1 MSTCQFCNQVSE
13 KITTCDNCQT
23 EGCNKCIKI
32 VCCDCSMEMCKDCR
46 NDHHVKCGCYGTC
59 NGCDV
64 EVNRG
69 EHGWPC
75 HKCNKW
81 LCDECKENTTCKEC
95 LGKEE

>member
-13 KITTCDNCQT
+13 KITTCDNCQI
-23 EGCNKCIKI
+23 EGCRKCIKT
-32 VCCDCSMEMCKDCR
+32 VCCDCSMEMCKECR
-46 NDHHVKCGCYGTC
+46 NDHYVKCGCYGTC

-81 LCDECKENTTCKEC
+81 LCDECKEKSTCKEC